1 MLQYIKENRLK
12 NELNL
17 ELNSSR
23 RIPITIMYISM
34 HAQLLILYVRQ
45 ILFRQNNQ
53 IRLKYLSF
61 KAKLINV
68 HFR

>member
-61 KAKLINV
+61 NAKLINV